1 MGDDQQASFATGV
14 RDVRVGGRGG
24 ELSDD
29 QITGRFGVVH
39 EEAAVRCVVRV
50 KRNAEQTALAARAHA
65 VVDIQERLRQR
76 FARLDDLDG
85 PVLLDDEQAVDVM
98 RGRGQMDRQREAFGD
113 QFGGQGRAGD
123 CGDPLTRRP

>member
-1 MGDDQQASFATGV
+1 M
-14 RDVRVGGRGG
+14 
-24 ELSDD
+24 
-29 QITGRFGVVH
+29 
-39 EEAAVRCVVRV
+39 